1 MGLAARVGAVGS
13 GVARGAEGTAVARG
27 RGEAA
32 GVAAEVPAWALAV
45 VSATAP
51 WSSAVRWPDPS
62 SAIATEATMM
72 RRAATQAARGVQ
84 RLVSPSPEPM
94 AARSLAT
101 PAGRARTAR

>member
-1 MGLAARVGAVGS
+1 MGLAARVGAAGS
-13 GVARGAEGTAVARG
+13 GVARDGEGTALARG

-32 GVAAEVPAWALAV
+32 GIAAEVPARALAV

-51 WSSAVRWPDPS
+51 WSPAVRWPDPS

-72 RRAATQAARGVQ
+72 RRAATQAASGVQ
-84 RLVSPSPEPM
+84 RLVSPCPEPK